1 MRLIY
6 FFLLSLFLIACKEQG
21 QESATS
27 AASCKGVQYGRSSVT
42 GELTKSEEFFS
53 ASLNSC
59 VTKPLEL
66 TNYEKTADER
76 QRKNITCVPQGL
88 NVVLKASANFYAPR
102 NDRQFIELKPN
113 GEYRSL
119 VIGEYNDGR
128 SVVEKQV
135 GCYRIRTDVE
145 TEPLNPRNYGSMI
158 MFEFQN
164 SASSKLSSF
173 NQIFNYTDTGAGFEL
188 VDPSPS
194 YRADWNFENCPYLSV
209 LHPYCSLLKTY
220 GNIMYYPS
228 LTAQQ
233 QADLLAEA
241 ILIRSTYSFTKTPPS
256 EFIAKWDQYKN
267 AGTPDSTAANID
279 EWYTSNWNYRIS
291 FETDPNPYTSDAHIE
306 YMKNLRPYMPD
317 LGSPSLAPVCY
328 DGWRVVTLS
337 DGSQGNV
344 YGEIC
349 YEGGTYTFTQ

>member
-6 FFLLSLFLIACKEQG
+6 FFLLSLFLIACKEQS

-42 GELTKSEEFFS
+42 GELTKSEEVFN
-53 ASLNSC
+53 ATLNSC

-66 TNYEKTADER
+66 TNFEKTEDER
-76 QRKNITCVPQGL
+76 KRKNITCVPQGL
-88 NVVLKASANFYAPR
+88 NAVLKASGNFYTPR

-119 VIGEYNDGR
+119 VIGEFNDGR
-128 SVVEKQV
+128 PVVEKQV
-135 GCYRIRTDVE
+135 GCYRIRTDNQ
-145 TEPLNPRNYGSMI
+145 TEPINPRNYGSMI

-188 VDPSPS
+188 ADPSPS
-194 YRADWNFENCPYLSV
+194 YRADWNFENCPYQSV
-209 LHPYCSLLKTY
+209 PWGFCNLIKSY
-220 GNIMYYPS
+220 GNILYLPS

-241 ILIRSTYSFTKTPPS
+241 ILIRSTYSFIKITAT
-256 EFIAKWDQYKN
+256 EFNSKWDQYKN
-267 AGTPDSTAANID
+267 AGTSDSSAVSVD
-279 EWYTSNWNYRIS
+279 EWYTSNWEYRIS

-306 YMKNLRPYMPD
+306 YMRQQRPYMPD

-328 DGWRVVTLS
+328 NGWRVVTLS
-337 DGSQGNV
+337 DGTQGNV